1 MLLLTDIIQDEE
13 MGAAPFVILREH
25 YVFSEGEPV
34 LESTE
39 AIETSGVVQPTRE
52 SDLSLVP
59 EEYRSET
66 LLTFYS
72 PVRFS
77 LGSRPDPT
85 HSVAP
90 DRIRYADRSFLVVSV
105 KDWLNHGF
113 SRAIAIEKEA

>member
-13 MGAAPFVILREH
+13 MGAAPFVILRDH
-25 YVFSEGEPV
+25 YIFSEGEPV

-39 AIETSGVVQPTRE
+39 SFETSGVVQPTRD

-59 EEYRSET
+59 EEYRTET

-85 HSVAP
+85 P
-90 DRIRYADRSFLVVSV
+90 
-105 KDWLNHGF
+105 
-113 SRAIAIEKEA
+113 

>member
-1 MLLLTDIIQDEE
+1 MLFLTDIIQDEE
-13 MGAAPFVILREH
+13 MGAAPFVILRDH
-25 YVFSEGEPV
+25 YIFSEGEPV

-39 AIETSGVVQPTRE
+39 SFETSGVVQPTRD

-59 EEYRSET
+59 EEYRTET

-85 HSVAP
+85 RSVAP

>member
-1 MLLLTDIIQDEE
+1 MLLLTDIIQDGE
-13 MGAAPFVILREH
+13 MGAAPFVILRDH
-25 YVFSEGEPV
+25 YAFSEGEPV

-39 AIETSGVVQPTRE
+39 AIETSGVVQPTRD

-59 EEYRSET
+59 EEYRTET

-113 SRAIAIEKEA
+113 SRAIAVEKEA

>member
-1 MLLLTDIIQDEE
+1 MHLLTDIIQDEE

-39 AIETSGVVQPTRE
+39 SFETSGVVQPTRD

-59 EEYRSET
+59 EEYRTET

-85 HSVAP
+85 RSVAP

>member
-13 MGAAPFVILREH
+13 MGSAPFVILRDH

-34 LESTE
+34 LESAE
-39 AIETSGVVQPTRE
+39 AIETSGVVQPTRD

-90 DRIRYADRSFLVVSV
+90 DRILYADRSFLVVSV

-113 SRAIAIEKEA
+113 SRAIAVEKEA

>member
-13 MGAAPFVILREH
+13 MGAAPFVILRDH
-25 YVFSEGEPV
+25 YVFSEGEPI
-34 LESTE
+34 LESIETF
-39 AIETSGVVQPTRE
+39 ETSGVVQPTRD

-85 HSVAP
+85 HSIAP
-90 DRIRYADRSFLVVSV
+90 DRIHYADRSFLVVSV

>member
-1 MLLLTDIIQDEE
+1 MHLLTDIIQDEE
-13 MGAAPFVILREH
+13 MGAAPFVILRDH
-25 YVFSEGEPV
+25 YVFTEGEPV

-39 AIETSGVVQPTRE
+39 SFETSGVVQPTRD

-59 EEYRSET
+59 EEYRTET

-85 HSVAP
+85 YSVAP

>member
-13 MGAAPFVILREH
+13 MGAAPFVILRDH

-39 AIETSGVVQPTRE
+39 TFEISGVVQPTRD

-59 EEYRSET
+59 EEYRTET

-77 LGSRPDPT
+77 LGSRSDAT
-85 HSVAP
+85 HTIAP

-113 SRAIAIEKEA
+113 SRAIAVEKEA

>member
-13 MGAAPFVILREH
+13 MGAAPFVILRDH
-25 YVFSEGEPV
+25 YVFSEGEPI

-39 AIETSGVVQPTRE
+39 TIETSGVVQPTRD

-59 EEYRSET
+59 EEYRTET

-105 KDWLNHGF
+105 KEWLNHGF
-113 SRAIAIEKEA
+113 SRAIAVEKEA